1 MKSEGGYYE
10 FGRPLS
16 IQRGCENNCRYCYAK
31 HDCIFRHKRCQI
43 NEWIRPFVNQKLV
56 DKRYGK
62 YLKPIMFPST
72 HDITEL
78 NMSECVIVI
87 KKLLAKGNTIT
98 IVSKPRWT
106 VIPLIAEA
114 LIDWK
119 EQITFRFTIGSTH
132 DETLRFWEPGA
143 SGFEERLRCLQY
155 CFCKGYKTSVNC
167 EPYLDGLVHLVYEA
181 TAEFVNESF
190 WIGVM
195 KKFKPRV
202 DRKAISR
209 TDWNDFVRPMLAAST
224 DKAVQA
230 IYDTMKDKP
239 FVVFKDS
246 VRKIIG
252 LEAK

>member
-1 MKSEGGYYE
+1 MENKKGGYYE

-16 IQRGCENNCRYCYAK
+16 IQRGCENNCRYCYARY
-31 HDCIFRHKRCQI
+31 DSVYRHKICQAF
-43 NEWIRPFVNQKLV
+43 EWTMPIVNQKLV

-62 YLKPIMFPST
+62 YKKPIMFPST

-78 NMSECVIVI
+78 NISECVVVI
-87 KKLLAKGNTIT
+87 KKLLEKGNNIT

-106 VIPLIAEA
+106 VISLMAEA
-114 LIDWK
+114 LLDWK
-119 EQITFRFTIGSTH
+119 EQITFRFTIGSTS
-132 DETLRFWEPGA
+132 DDALKFWEPGA

-190 WIGVM
+190 WIGAM

-202 DRKAISR
+202 DRKEISR
-209 TDWNDFVRPMLAAST
+209 KNWNNFVRPMLAAST
-224 DKAVQA
+224 NEAVQA
-230 IYDTMKDKP
+230 IYHTMKDKL

-246 VRKIIG
+246 MRKAV
-252 LEAK
+252 EAR